1 MDSKVER
8 GHLRDHCLLL
18 QISDSVFP
26 IGAYSHSFGL
36 ETYVQKGIVCD
47 ETTTRDFLVAWFQQ
61 SFLYTDL
68 LALSL
73 AYEAALQEDRAS
85 IGLLEEYLEASRIPR
100 ELREASRKLGN
111 RFCKLL
117 QHITE
122 EGDHRF
128 FHSYIESLQGAS
140 LCHPIA
146 YGLFCSELAL
156 AKEEILLRFAYAQA
170 SAMVTNAVKLV
181 PLSQTGGQ
189 AILVSLYPL
198 LSDLI
203 EEVKGLTLDDL
214 CASAPAFDLRSMEHE
229 HLYSR
234 LYMS

>member
-1 MDSKVER
+1 MSRRIDR
-8 GHLRDHCLLL
+8 DNLRDHCFLL

-36 ETYVQKGIVCD
+36 ETYVQKDLVHD
-47 ETTTRDFLVAWFQQ
+47 EASTYDFLVAWFKQ

-68 LALSL
+68 LSVSL
-73 AYEAALQEDRAS
+73 AYEAALKQDREA
-85 IGLLEEYLEASRIPR
+85 LKRLEAYLEASRIPR

-117 QHITE
+117 QHITKAQE
-122 EGDHRF
+122 HSF
-128 FHSYIESLQGAS
+128 FHSYIEGLQGAN

-146 YGLFCSELAL
+146 YGLFCSELNL
-156 AKEEILLRFAYAQA
+156 AKDEILLRFAYAQA

-189 AILVSLYPL
+189 RILVDLYPL

-203 EEVKGLTLDDL
+203 GQVNELSMDDL